1 VAKRKLQQFA
11 DMDRYKHVF
20 HAPYEVVKDKDFKM
34 KSKWRNFFGNNNPII
49 VELGCGKGE
58 YTVGLAKQ
66 NPGKNY
72 IGVDIKGARMWRGA
86 TTVEEE
92 GIKNAAFLRS
102 RIDFITKLFGQNE
115 IDEIWITF
123 PDPQREKRRK
133 RLTSP
138 MFLNRYKQILKPG
151 GIINL
156 KTDSRLMY
164 HYTREVIKTN
174 NLEIITDTDDLY
186 NSEIAADNIL
196 NIKTFYEQM
205 FLKEGKAIN
214 YLKFKINQIE
224 IKDTP
229 LSETEIKALTN
240 GIL

>member
-1 VAKRKLQQFA
+1 MAKRKLEQFA
-11 DMDRYKHVF
+11 DMERYKHVF
-20 HAPYEVVKDKDFKM
+20 HAPYEVIKDKDFSM
-34 KSKWRNFFGNNNPII
+34 KGKWNTYFKNSNPII

-58 YTVGLAKQ
+58 YTVGLAKH
-66 NPGKNY
+66 NPENNY

-86 TTVEEE
+86 TTVEQE

-102 RIDFITKLFGQNE
+102 RIDFIEKLFDNNE
-115 IDEIWITF
+115 VSEIWITF

-138 MFLNRYKQILKPG
+138 MFLNRYRNILKKD

-164 HYTREVIKTN
+164 HYTLEVLKANNIKILIN
-174 NLEIITDTDDLY
+174 TDDLY
-186 NSEIAADNIL
+186 NSPYADEKL
-196 NIKTFYEQM
+196 SIKTFYEQM

-214 YLKFKINQIE
+214 YLRFVLPDKE
-224 IKDTP
+224 IIDTP
-229 LSETEIKALTN
+229 LNESEIKALTN

>member
-1 VAKRKLQQFA
+1 MAKRKLQQFA

-20 HAPYEVVKDKDFKM
+20 HAPYEVIKDNDFEM
-34 KSKWRNFFGNNNPII
+34 KGKWSSFFGNDNPII
-49 VELGCGKGE
+49 AELGCGKGE
-58 YTVGLAKQ
+58 YTVGLSKLYPQ
-66 NPGKNY
+66 KNF

-102 RIDFITKLFGQNE
+102 RIDFITKLFAENE
-115 IDEIWITF
+115 LEEIWITF

-138 MFLNRYKQILKPG
+138 MFLNRYRQILKKG
-151 GIINL
+151 GVINL

-164 HYTREVIKTN
+164 HYTREVVKAN
-174 NLEIITDTDDLY
+174 NMEILVDTDDLY
-186 NSEIAADNIL
+186 NSGIDDEIL
-196 NIKTFYEQM
+196 SIKTFYEQM

-214 YLKFKINQIE
+214 YLKFKLPDTE
-224 IKDTP
+224 ISDTP
-229 LSETEIKALTN
+229 LSEPEIKALTN